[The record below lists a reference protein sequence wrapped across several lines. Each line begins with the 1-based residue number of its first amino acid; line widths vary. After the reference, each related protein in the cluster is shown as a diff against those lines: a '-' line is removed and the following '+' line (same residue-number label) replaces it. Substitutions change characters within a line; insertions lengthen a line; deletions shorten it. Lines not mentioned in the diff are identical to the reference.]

1 RLWARPYLLT
11 SISGSSMSEDQNLAV
26 QRTVT
31 GFFQELGGE
40 LLEYSANRAVV
51 GLTLEKRHLN
61 NASNLHGGITA
72 SLLDIAMGLCG
83 TYAED
88 PDERRV
94 AITLSM
100 NVNFSATAD
109 EGARVRAVATCR
121 KNGHKIFMASCDL
134 LDDDDNL
141 LAFGEGVFKKGALR
155 RDLP

>member
-1 RLWARPYLLT
+1 
-11 SISGSSMSEDQNLAV
+11 MSEDQNLAV
-26 QRTVT
+26 QNTVT

-40 LLEYSANRAVV
+40 LLEFQPMRAVI

-61 NASNLHGGITA
+61 NASNLHGGVVA
-72 SLLDIAMGLCG
+72 SLLDVAMGLCG
-83 TYAED
+83 THAEN

-100 NVNFSATAD
+100 NVNFSASVG

-121 KNGHKIFMASCDL
+121 KAGHKIFMASCDL
-134 LDDDDNL
+134 LDENDTL

-155 RDLP
+155 RELP

>member
-1 RLWARPYLLT
+1 
-11 SISGSSMSEDQNLAV
+11 MSEDQNLAV

>member
-1 RLWARPYLLT
+1 
-11 SISGSSMSEDQNLAV
+11 MSEDQNLAV

-40 LLEYSANRAVV
+40 LLEYSGNRAVV

>member
-1 RLWARPYLLT
+1 
-11 SISGSSMSEDQNLAV
+11 MSEDQNLAV
-26 QRTVT
+26 ESTVT

-40 LLEYSANRAVV
+40 LVEFQPQRTVI

-61 NASNLHGGITA
+61 NASNLHGGVVA
-72 SLLDIAMGLCG
+72 SLLDVAMGLCG
-83 TYAED
+83 TYTPD
-88 PDERRV
+88 PDQRRV

-100 NVNFSATAD
+100 NVNFSAPAG

-121 KNGHKIFMASCDL
+121 KQGHKIFMASCDL
-134 LDDDDNL
+134 LDEHDTL

>member
-1 RLWARPYLLT
+1 
-11 SISGSSMSEDQNLAV
+11 MSEDQNLAV

-83 TYAED
+83 TYAPD
-88 PDERRV
+88 PENRRV

-100 NVNFSATAD
+100 NVNFSATAN
-109 EGARVRAVATCR
+109 EGARVRAVASCR
-121 KNGHKIFMASCDL
+121 KAGHKVFMASCDL
-134 LDDDDNL
+134 LDENDNL
-141 LAFGEGVFKKGALR
+141 LAFGEGVFKQGALR

>member
-1 RLWARPYLLT
+1 
-11 SISGSSMSEDQNLAV
+11 MSEDQNLAV

-40 LLEYSANRAVV
+40 LLEYSDNRAVV

-61 NASNLHGGITA
+61 NASNLHGGISA

-83 TYAED
+83 TYAANPE
-88 PDERRV
+88 ERRV

-109 EGARVRAVATCR
+109 EGAQVRAVATCR
-121 KNGHKIFMASCDL
+121 KAGHKIFMASCDL
-134 LDDDDNL
+134 LDENDNL